1 MRRRPFRSG
10 PARPRAT
17 RVRPAQRGRRARL
30 LAAGL
35 ALVLAA
41 GAGAGEFTAR
51 QLIRSRIARAAPALG
66 DTLTARTGG
75 DSALWDSALWDL
87 ALRRIPRLDISSED
101 ARLGP
106 LPQATVRAHLDDVR
120 LGPGTSVAA
129 THAEVTVPVRSL
141 DAAVRGA
148 AGSMPVGQVRTDPAA
163 GTVEVALGRGG
174 FGRLT
179 LRPVIADG
187 RVSLTVSSL
196 TVLGRAVPPDSL
208 GQDGRLGGAADRP
221 YPLGL
226 RAGSVQVLQEGL
238 RVVLDGGPGTLSDR
252 GGDWVAA
259 PHAGATS

>member
-1 MRRRPFRSG
+1 MSSG
-10 PARPRAT
+10 EAAALPVRARPLRT
-17 RVRPAQRGRRARL
+17 DRPRPAARGRRTRL
-30 LAAGL
+30 LAAAL

-66 DTLTARTGG
+66 DTLTARTGDG
-75 DSALWDSALWDL
+75 SALWDL
-87 ALRRIPRLDISSED
+87 ANRRIPRLDISSED

-106 LPQATVRAHLDDVR
+106 LPQAAVRARLDDVR
-120 LGPGTSVAA
+120 LGGTTTVAR

-141 DAAVRGA
+141 GAAVRAA
-148 AGSMPVGQVRTDPAA
+148 AGSTPVGQVRTDPAA
-163 GTVEVALGRGG
+163 GTVEVALGQGG

-196 TVLGRAVPPDSL
+196 TVLGRGLPPDDPGRGGGWGPS
-208 GQDGRLGGAADRP
+208 DGRP

-226 RAGSVQVLQEGL
+226 RAGSVQVLADGL
-238 RVVLDGGPGTLSDR
+238 RVVLDGGPGTVSAPD
-252 GGDWVAA
+252 GGWTAA
-259 PHAGATS
+259 PDPGAAP